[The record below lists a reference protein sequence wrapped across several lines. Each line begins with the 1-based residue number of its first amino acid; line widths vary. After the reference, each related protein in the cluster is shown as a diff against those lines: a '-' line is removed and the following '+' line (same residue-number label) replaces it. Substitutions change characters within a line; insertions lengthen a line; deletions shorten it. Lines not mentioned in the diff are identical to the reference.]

1 MNSKVTE
8 LINQQASEWFV
19 LMRADA
25 VTQDER
31 SAFLHWLDESPEHR
45 DAYATY
51 EQIWHDLGDLAVS
64 AEGKRLRRSV
74 NSIPVGSY
82 IVRHLRKWF
91 SGVFELFGGTM
102 NGNKLKDGGWSV
114 NGVRRGRF
122 AVAGLF
128 VFLCAFLVNNFF
140 NNDIHVQSYQTG
152 IAQIQQIHLSDG
164 TSITLSGKTR
174 IATWNTERERH
185 VELVEGQAFFEV
197 AKNKDKPFYVKSG
210 ETLIKVVGTQFDVN
224 RSGGKIR
231 VAVLEGVVNVSAIE
245 ANPNTLGEKVP
256 VFVLTAGLQV
266 SRSSDGM
273 FSAVEKSN
281 TTNFANWRNGQLVYS
296 NARLCDVID
305 DVNRFSQHS
314 ITLDEKLHDVRVTIA
329 FDVGQVES
337 LPMLLSKMLPVTS
350 VRDASGN
357 ILILPSSK

>member
-19 LMRADA
+19 LMQADA
-25 VTQDER
+25 VTEGER
-31 SAFLHWLDESPEHR
+31 NAFLHWLDESPEHR
-45 DAYATY
+45 DAYTAY

-64 AEGKRLRRSV
+64 AEGKRLRHSV
-74 NSIPVGSY
+74 NSISVWSHFVKY
-82 IVRHLRKWF
+82 VRTWF
-91 SGVFELFGGTM
+91 AGVFELFGRTI
-102 NGNKLKDGGWSV
+102 NGNEFKDGGWSV
-114 NGVRRGRF
+114 NGFRTGRF

-128 VFLCAFLVNNFF
+128 LFLFAFLVNNFL
-140 NNDIHVQSYQTG
+140 NNDVHVQSYQTG

-174 IATWNTERERH
+174 IATWSTESERH

-224 RSGGKIR
+224 HSGGKVR
-231 VAVLEGVVNVSAIE
+231 VSVLEGIVNVSAIE
-245 ANPNTLGEKVP
+245 TNLNMLGEKLP

-266 SRSSDGM
+266 SRSRDGI

>member
-19 LMRADA
+19 LMQADA

-74 NSIPVGSY
+74 NSISAGSHFARY
-82 IVRHLRKWF
+82 VRVWF
-91 SGVFELFGGTM
+91 SGVFELFGKTTK
-102 NGNKLKDGGWSV
+102 GNEFKDGGSIV
-114 NGVRRGRF
+114 NGFRTGRF

-128 VFLCAFLVNNFF
+128 LFLFAFLINNFLT
-140 NNDIHVQSYQTG
+140 NDVHVQSYQTG
-152 IAQIQQIHLSDG
+152 IAQIQKIRLDDG

-174 IATWNTERERH
+174 IATWNTESERH
-185 VELVEGQAFFEV
+185 VELAEGQAFFEV
-197 AKNKDKPFYVKSG
+197 AKNKDKPFYVKTG

-224 RSGGKIR
+224 HSGGKVR

-245 ANPNTLGEKVP
+245 TNVNTLVEKLP

-266 SRSSDGM
+266 SRSSDGK
-273 FSAVEKSN
+273 FSAVEKSS

-305 DVNRFSQHS
+305 DVNRFSQHP

-329 FDVGQVES
+329 FDVEQVES

-350 VRDASGN
+350 VRDASGK
-357 ILILPSSK
+357 IIILPSSN